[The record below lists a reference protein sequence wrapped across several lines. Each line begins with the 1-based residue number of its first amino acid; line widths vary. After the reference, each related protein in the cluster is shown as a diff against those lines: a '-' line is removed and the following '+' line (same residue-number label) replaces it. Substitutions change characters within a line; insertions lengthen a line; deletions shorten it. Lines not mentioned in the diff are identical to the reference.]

1 MCNDGGRFAYVGRG
15 CYGGVVK
22 EEMFRGCMMSL
33 RRWGGGGELKWKF
46 NYRENFEMEQII
58 ECLFD
63 IN

>member
-33 RRWGGGGELKWKF
+33 RRWGGGGS
-46 NYRENFEMEQII
+46 
-58 ECLFD
+58 
-63 IN
+63 